1 MIVVRSTS
9 GLDNEL
15 SFVLQCFA
23 VIDLSRDENF
33 SSAAVQAI
41 VRVKRAE
48 SRRARKV
55 GRLDRGLGAFEFKP
69 RPDAVLK
76 ERPRE
81 PCS

>member
-48 SRRARKV
+48 SRRRLSFADRSSSSEGAR
-55 GRLDRGLGAFEFKP
+55 
-69 RPDAVLK
+69 
-76 ERPRE
+76 
-81 PCS
+81 